1 MQEFQIQSNIPVLII
16 TIALI
21 VITVIGFLEFKK
33 ISNRID
39 SIMSNIESMRENGLS
54 DNNRLSDLSDNNGL
68 SDLSENNGLSDLSDN
83 NGLSDNN
90 RLSGKDE
97 NLDLSAMYKM
107 GEPVQEDKSPVM
119 KDDYEEEYEVNNEKQ
134 EISQVREYTEN
145 ASADSLSTKQLFIT
159 KNINPNDFI
168 IDKTNTSNEIE
179 EIDSNSDSYSDSDRS
194 SDYSDETTSVVS
206 EHSEKGGILNISEII
221 DSNPEDKDESETVQ
235 DLLNGVEGEELD
247 KGLNDTITSDN
258 KSLINDTITS
268 DNKSLIID
276 ESLSVNQL
284 KQICKDKGLSVSGS
298 KSKLIS
304 RIKENQ

>member
-39 SIMSNIESMRENGLS
+39 SIMSNIESMRDNGLS
-54 DNNRLSDLSDNNGL
+54 DLSDNNSLSDNNGL
-68 SDLSENNGLSDLSDN
+68 SDLSDN
-83 NGLSDNN
+83 N
-90 RLSGKDE
+90 E

-107 GEPVQEDKSPVM
+107 GEPVQEGKSSVM

-221 DSNPEDKDESETVQ
+221 DSKPEDKDVSETVQ

-258 KSLINDTITS
+258 KSLINDE
-268 DNKSLIID
+268 SLMID
-276 ESLSVNQL
+276 ESMSVNQL

>member
-39 SIMSNIESMRENGLS
+39 SIMSNIESMRDNG
-54 DNNRLSDLSDNNGL
+54 LSDLSDNN
-68 SDLSENNGLSDLSDN
+68 SLSDN

-90 RLSGKDE
+90 E

-107 GEPVQEDKSPVM
+107 GEPVQEGKSSVM

-179 EIDSNSDSYSDSDRS
+179 EIDSDSYSDSDRS

-206 EHSEKGGILNISEII
+206 QHSEKGGILNISEII
-221 DSNPEDKDESETVQ
+221 DSKPEDKDVSETVQ

-258 KSLINDTITS
+258 KSLINDE
-268 DNKSLIID
+268 SLMID
-276 ESLSVNQL
+276 ESMSVNQL

>member
-39 SIMSNIESMRENGLS
+39 SIMSNIESMRDNG
-54 DNNRLSDLSDNNGL
+54 LSDLSDNNSL
-68 SDLSENNGLSDLSDN
+68 SDNNGLSDLSDN

-90 RLSGKDE
+90 E

-107 GEPVQEDKSPVM
+107 GEPVQEGKSSVM

-134 EISQVREYTEN
+134 EISQVREYSEN

-221 DSNPEDKDESETVQ
+221 DSKPEDKDVSETVQ

-258 KSLINDTITS
+258 KSLINDE
-268 DNKSLIID
+268 SLMID
-276 ESLSVNQL
+276 ESMSVNQL

>member
-39 SIMSNIESMRENGLS
+39 SIMSNIESMRDNG
-54 DNNRLSDLSDNNGL
+54 LSDLSDNN
-68 SDLSENNGLSDLSDN
+68 SLSDN

-90 RLSGKDE
+90 DLSDNNE

-107 GEPVQEDKSPVM
+107 GEPVQEGKSSVM

-221 DSNPEDKDESETVQ
+221 DSKPEDKDVSETVQ

-258 KSLINDTITS
+258 KSLINDE
-268 DNKSLIID
+268 SLMID
-276 ESLSVNQL
+276 ESMSVNQL

>member
-1 MQEFQIQSNIPVLII
+1 
-16 TIALI
+16 
-21 VITVIGFLEFKK
+21 
-33 ISNRID
+33 
-39 SIMSNIESMRENGLS
+39 
-54 DNNRLSDLSDNNGL
+54 
-68 SDLSENNGLSDLSDN
+68 
-83 NGLSDNN
+83 
-90 RLSGKDE
+90 
-97 NLDLSAMYKM
+97 M
-107 GEPVQEDKSPVM
+107 GEPVQEGKSSVM

-179 EIDSNSDSYSDSDRS
+179 EIDSDSYSDSDRS
-194 SDYSDETTSVVS
+194 SDYSDETASVVS
-206 EHSEKGGILNISEII
+206 QHSEKGGILNISEII
-221 DSNPEDKDESETVQ
+221 DSKPEDKDVSETVQ

-276 ESLSVNQL
+276 ESMSVNQL